1 VHALVSA
8 VDRIMAMNFGNKLVE
23 GLPKEVLANR
33 DFQETYLGV
42 ETIQL
47 EDRN

>member
-1 VHALVSA
+1 
-8 VDRIMAMNFGNKLVE
+8 MAMNFGNKLTE
-23 GLPKEVLANR
+23 GSPKEVLANR
-33 DFQETYLGV
+33 NFQEIYLGV